1 MKASGGKDEI
11 IEIDKELVALSE
23 QNRIYS
29 ELFVQHILDEVSYY
43 EQTDKL
49 KNRMTELR
57 SRRLKILNDDEDEN
71 CLERLRKLERVV
83 ADTEFITV
91 FNERLFD
98 DIVER
103 IYVEENGD
111 LAFRLKCGFELKVN
125 MEDGI

>member
-1 MKASGGKDEI
+1 MPRKRTDYTIS
-11 IEIDKELVALSE
+11 VSE

-29 ELFVQHILDEVSYY
+29 ELFAQQILDEVSYY

-71 CLERLRKLERVV
+71 CLESLRKLERVV
-83 ADTEFITV
+83 AETEYLTAFD
-91 FNERLFD
+91 ESLFD

-103 IYVEENGD
+103 IYVEESGD

-125 MEDGI
+125 MEDCI